1 LPKKAARAKQVKE
14 LAVTTV
20 ANEAEVL
27 RDRVARAAEAA
38 RQFAIDSARI
48 MKEDQCEDILILD
61 LRGISPICDF
71 FVIGTGTSDRQ
82 MRAVVDHVEELGRSH
97 GEKPYGVAGYEEG
110 IWIVVDYVDVVIHL
124 FDSDRRGY
132 YDLESLWGDSP
143 RVDWACGTG

>member
-20 ANEAEVL
+20 ASDAEIL

-38 RQFAIDSARI
+38 RRFAIDAARI
-48 MKEDQCEDILILD
+48 MQENQCEDILVLD
-61 LRGISPICDF
+61 LRGISPVCDF

-82 MRAVVDHVEELGRSH
+82 MRAVADHIEDLGRAQ

-110 IWIVVDYVDVVIHL
+110 IWIIVDYVDVVIHL
-124 FDSDRRGY
+124 FDPDRRSY

-143 RVDWACGTG
+143 RVDWAK